1 MIRLKYLMEQIDD
14 SVLQANLKN
23 KPQLIPLYQEIEKA
37 LGDKFTQ
44 KHFDDEK
51 RYSGGLKDE
60 AGGLNSKAVQQF
72 NAMKTANGLKSIIQP
87 NSYRDYKKQKDTF
100 LKYATDPGGKGG
112 KISKGLSQAALPG
125 FSQHHTGKAFDVT
138 NSRTITNA
146 MLKQYGFSRPYVV
159 NSGFRIE
166 EPWHIFYN
174 G

>member
-1 MIRLKYLMEQIDD
+1 MEQIDD
-14 SVLQANLKN
+14 SVLRTNLKN
-23 KPQLIPLYQEIEKA
+23 KPQLIPLYLEIEKT

-44 KHFDDEK
+44 QHFDDEK

-72 NAMKTANGLKSIIQP
+72 KAMVKANGLKSSIQP

-100 LKYATDPGGKGG
+100 LKYAKGK
-112 KISKGLSQAALPG
+112 KISNGLKQAALPG
-125 FSQHHTGKAFDVT
+125 FSQHHTGKALDVS

-146 MLKQYGFSRPYVV
+146 MLKRYGFSRPYVV